1 MNAIDALLACEHEEA
16 NNLITVMSQLKPGT
30 GASAPGHSSLV
41 SLVRG
46 LCTHNQR
53 LVSLLTTC
61 KNETEQAYSSEAE
74 CFKLFVNDFL
84 NWFESVVVILHKYLD
99 AMPQDHTNV
108 YEKPITYTGC
118 YVAFVDAAVAQVRN
132 PFVVERLQHCKCQIS
147 QLLAS
152 YLDKVE
158 HRRLSNFSFENIRA
172 ITGSSNVSSHFSLA
186 QIVDRSK
193 HEPFYLGSDKIELLL
208 LNLAGLAS
216 RPYDAL
222 ALVKIPDDDAPR
234 SVLFPPFRVNELT
247 ITRTCT
253 GLDLQEVAP
262 ENSPRAPS
270 ISVTGP
276 DQIVAQWLEK
286 LSAIFPATADQLHA
300 SDNIKLAGLGIE
312 ILDRGSDSSLPID
325 NGSTNSSGRPSWD
338 SRRRDS
344 LQLIEKTL
352 SESGIGTDKINKDL
366 SIEIPEPPPSVSA
379 EFDYAELVC
388 SEVDSVSCFDIV
400 EPQRQLKPELLHTEK
415 GVAVD
420 NVNHPVYEKSS
431 AAKSK
436 AAQSKESLF
445 STNGSVIDIPNFGRD
460 YNPSFT
466 NLSDSKNNSKKSR
479 HSIFGLFRRSKGKD
493 VQEQTPAKPDTNAHS
508 HADAGSDQTV
518 KEQQASKA
526 PLADRPE
533 LSIRIP
539 KIGERVQAAPLS
551 AGSTSSL
558 PLPFNL
564 PSSTSQYFF
573 KPPTAS
579 QVSLVSTGSA
589 ARVGEEDLQISDDLK
604 ATINSDRTLDFY
616 MTETA
621 PKSLKVSKWKAAYG
635 KWELLS
641 VSESLFIKI
650 VVNYELNKCWM
661 LVFKE
666 EFDDEE
672 NEVID
677 KPLLIL
683 DLDLTTKAR
692 KSNALDL
699 EIRSR
704 NSVTGERM
712 LIIVRCY
719 EADVLSS
726 VHVNIDNAVGALSS
740 SVSPLNSAAGSNYTL
755 ASSLMG
761 SKPSASS
768 TLSSIYT
775 QLTDARKQASP
786 LNNGHSK
793 NDDRIVE
800 TAEKLLLDRITV
812 RLHKQMESYEKVNQV
827 SSWKTLGMRT
837 LSVYHSEESNGV
849 YHFET
854 VAGNGPEALAK
865 QEWAIPVEKI
875 EDQIEKLGKA
885 ALLLKVAH
893 DEIYMFECRGKKEFD
908 RLIQV
913 FASDQ

>member
-1 MNAIDALLACEHEEA
+1 MNSIDALLSCEHEEA
-16 NNLITVMSQLKPGT
+16 NNLINVMAQLKPGT
-30 GASAPGHSSLV
+30 EAPAPGHSSLV

-53 LVSLLTTC
+53 LVSLLNTC
-61 KNETEQAYSSEAE
+61 KSETEQAYTSEAE

-84 NWFESVVVILHKYLD
+84 NWFESAVVILQKYMD
-99 AMPQDHTNV
+99 AMPENNINV

-118 YVAFVDAAVAQVRN
+118 YVAFVDAAVDQVRN
-132 PFVVERLQHCKCQIS
+132 PFVVERLQHCKAQIS
-147 QLLAS
+147 LLLMS
-152 YLDKVE
+152 YLAKVE
-158 HRRLSNFSFENIRA
+158 HRRLNNFSFENITV
-172 ITGSSNVSSHFSLA
+172 ITGSSNVSSHFSPA
-186 QIVDRSK
+186 QIVYRSK

-208 LNLAGLAS
+208 LNLAGQGS

-222 ALVKIPDDDAPR
+222 ALVKIPDDEAPR

-247 ITRTCT
+247 ITRTCN
-253 GLDLQEVAP
+253 GLDLQEMAP
-262 ENSPRAPS
+262 ENSPQTPS
-270 ISVTGP
+270 ISLTGP
-276 DQIVAQWLEK
+276 DQIVTQWFEK
-286 LSAIFPATADQLHA
+286 LRAIFPATAEHLHA

-312 ILDRGSDSSLPID
+312 ILDRGSDSSLPSD
-325 NGSTNSSGRPSWD
+325 NGSSTSSGRPSWE

-366 SIEIPEPPPSVSA
+366 SVEIPEPPRSVSA

-388 SEVDSVSCFDIV
+388 SDVDSVSCFDIV
-400 EPQRQLKPELLHTEK
+400 EPKRQVKPEAHQTQNA
-415 GVAVD
+415 VAVD

-436 AAQSKESLF
+436 ALQSKESLL

-466 NLSDSKNNSKKSR
+466 NLSDSKNSSKKNR
-479 HSIFGLFRRSKGKD
+479 RSIFGLFRRSKSKE
-493 VQEQTPAKPDTNAHS
+493 VQEITLATPN
-508 HADAGSDQTV
+508 V
-518 KEQQASKA
+518 ENNQAATKQKAVNA
-526 PLADRPE
+526 PLANRPE

-539 KIGERVQAAPLS
+539 KIGERIQAAPLS

-573 KPPTAS
+573 KPHTAS
-579 QVSLVSTGSA
+579 QVSLVSTNSA
-589 ARVGEEDLQISDDLK
+589 VRPGEEDLQITDDLK
-604 ATINSDRTLDFY
+604 ADINSDRTLDFFI
-616 MTETA
+616 TETA

-641 VSESLFIKI
+641 VSPSLFIKI

-666 EFDDEE
+666 EFDEEE

-719 EADVLSS
+719 EADVLTS
-726 VHVNIDNAVGALSS
+726 VHLNIDNAVGALNS
-740 SVSPLNSAAGSNYTL
+740 SVSPLTSAAGSNYTL

-786 LNNGHSK
+786 LNKGHSK
-793 NDDRIVE
+793 NDDIIVE
-800 TAEKLLLDRITV
+800 AAERLLLDRITV

-827 SSWKTLGMRT
+827 SSWKTLGMRS

-854 VAGNGPEALAK
+854 TAGAGSEDLPK
-865 QEWAIPVEKI
+865 QEWAIPADKVEN
-875 EDQIEKLGKA
+875 QIEKLGKA
-885 ALLLKVAH
+885 ALLLKVAE
-893 DEIYMFECRGKKEFD
+893 DEIYMFECRGKKEFN

-913 FASDQ
+913 FADDQ